1 MEQITF
7 CKKNDLN
14 NLISFLKKNWIN
26 KDTKF
31 KNIKFFKWFYFNKKF
46 KKYNFVI
53 IKKNNLIK
61 GCLGFYVNDNYYK
74 NVIWL
79 SFWLIDQKNRENFD
93 GLSLLNFLKLK
104 FKNSIF
110 ATTGMN
116 HKTIPIYKILGF
128 RVLQLKHFYFVNPF
142 IRNFKL
148 AMIKKTKV
156 INIEKNNY
164 NLTTKN
170 KIDFLKNNKMFKINK
185 KLYLKDVNYI
195 IKKYQV
201 NPFYKYNFYIIHKK
215 KTFFGFF
222 VGRESNFKKKKALRF
237 VEFFGNQT
245 KIPLIKKQLL
255 DLIKLNNYEYIDFY
269 NYGISNKNLSKA
281 GFILNNYNDD
291 VIIPNYYQPFIKKN
305 IKLNLAF
312 SPPHYKL
319 LVFKGDGD
327 QDRPNF

>member
-116 HKTIPIYKILGF
+116 HKTIPIYNEIL
-128 RVLQLKHFYFVNPF
+128 N
-142 IRNFKL
+142 
-148 AMIKKTKV
+148 
-156 INIEKNNY
+156 NICFSDY
-164 NLTTKN
+164 
-170 KIDFLKNNKMFKINK
+170 IDRITFQKQIWVFNEMSSLI
-185 KLYLKDVNYI
+185 
-195 IKKYQV
+195 
-201 NPFYKYNFYIIHKK
+201 
-215 KTFFGFF
+215 KTFYNNSIFHN
-222 VGRESNFKKKKALRF
+222 NFKKF
-237 VEFFGNQT
+237 
-245 KIPLIKKQLL
+245 KIPNEIRFTKVLTK
-255 DLIKLNNYEYIDFY
+255 
-269 NYGISNKNLSKA
+269 
-281 GFILNNYNDD
+281 
-291 VIIPNYYQPFIKKN
+291 
-305 IKLNLAF
+305 
-312 SPPHYKL
+312 
-319 LVFKGDGD
+319 
-327 QDRPNF
+327 